1 MTEGHADERRSRFEA
16 VAVPLMEPLYNAA
29 LRLNADPAAAADD
42 VQDTFLRAF
51 RTFDSF
57 RPGTNARAWMF
68 TILYSVFINKV
79 KKSRREVLVS
89 SAEELEEK
97 YRAFVDAPQ
106 LDASSLG
113 VRGEGPLAR
122 EVEGALMALP
132 EAYRAAVLFV
142 DVHDL
147 SYEEAATALTC
158 PIGTVQSRV
167 HRGRRMLFA
176 ALKDYARQ
184 AGYSP
189 RSPK

>member
-1 MTEGHADERRSRFEA
+1 MTEGDADQRRSRFEA

>member
-1 MTEGHADERRSRFEA
+1 
-16 VAVPLMEPLYNAA
+16 
-29 LRLNADPAAAADD
+29 
-42 VQDTFLRAF
+42 
-51 RTFDSF
+51 
-57 RPGTNARAWMF
+57 MF